1 MSKPPKS
8 NIDLELV
15 HTLAEL
21 LEETGLSEIEYGRD
35 GLKIRVAKNF
45 INSNEPA
52 RPIQPNIASADTDVV
67 SSDLAQ
73 NAETSA
79 PGHPGMIKSPM
90 VGVVYTAPEPNS
102 PPFIRVGDEVVE
114 GQTLFL
120 IEAMKVFNPITSQ
133 KTGKITHIFVD
144 TETPVEFDEPLAIID

>member
-1 MSKPPKS
+1 MSKSPKS

-21 LEETGLSEIEYGRD
+21 LKETGLNEIEYGRD
-35 GLKIRVAKNF
+35 GLKIRVVKNF
-45 INSNEPA
+45 INSNETP
-52 RPIQPNIASADTDVV
+52 RQVLPNIASAATEIV

-73 NAETSA
+73 NTETSA
-79 PGHPGMIKSPM
+79 PDHPGMIKSPM

-120 IEAMKVFNPITSQ
+120 IEAMKVFNPITSK
-133 KTGKITHIFVD
+133 KTGKITRIFVD

>member
-1 MSKPPKS
+1 MSKSPKS
-8 NIDLELV
+8 NIDLEIV

-21 LEETGLSEIEYGRD
+21 LEKTGLSEIEYGRD
-35 GLKIRVAKNF
+35 GLKIRVVKNF
-45 INSNEPA
+45 INSNETP
-52 RPIQPNIASADTDVV
+52 RQVLPNIASAATEIV

-73 NAETSA
+73 NTETSA
-79 PGHPGMIKSPM
+79 PDHPGMIKSPM

-120 IEAMKVFNPITSQ
+120 IEAMKVFNPITSK
-133 KTGKITHIFVD
+133 KTGKITRIFVD

>member
-1 MSKPPKS
+1 MSKSPKS

-15 HTLAEL
+15 HVLAKL

-45 INSNEPA
+45 INSNEA
-52 RPIQPNIASADTDVV
+52 TRPTLPNIESTATEGASP
-67 SSDLAQ
+67 DLAQ
-73 NAETSA
+73 NAETS
-79 PGHPGMIKSPM
+79 PPDHPGMIKSPM

-102 PPFIRVGDEVVE
+102 SPFIRVGDEVVE

-133 KTGKITHIFVD
+133 KTGKITRIFVD

>member
-1 MSKPPKS
+1 MSKSPKS
-8 NIDLELV
+8 NIDLEIV

-21 LEETGLSEIEYGRD
+21 LEKTGLSEIEYGRD
-35 GLKIRVAKNF
+35 GLKIRVVKNF
-45 INSNEPA
+45 INSNETP
-52 RPIQPNIASADTDVV
+52 RQVLPNIASAATEIV

-73 NAETSA
+73 NTETSS
-79 PGHPGMIKSPM
+79 PDHPGMIKSPM

-102 PPFIRVGDEVVE
+102 PPFIRVGDQVVE

-120 IEAMKVFNPITSQ
+120 IEAMKVFNPITSK
-133 KTGKITHIFVD
+133 KTGKITRIFVD

>member
-1 MSKPPKS
+1 MSKSPKS

-15 HTLAEL
+15 HVLAKL

-35 GLKIRVAKNF
+35 GLKIRVVKNF
-45 INSNEPA
+45 INSNETP
-52 RPIQPNIASADTDVV
+52 RQVLPNIASAATEIV

-73 NAETSA
+73 NTETSV
-79 PGHPGMIKSPM
+79 PDHPGMIKSPM

-120 IEAMKVFNPITSQ
+120 IEAMKVFNPIISQ
-133 KTGKITHIFVD
+133 KTGKIARIFVD